1 MKKIIALLLVAVMAI
16 GFCACAA
23 KTETPAEPAAT
34 EETTTTEPA
43 ATEEKT
49 EEPAAEETETTENQH
64 FDKLTLE
71 FVPSKDA
78 DVIITGTKNLPEL
91 VQAEMSKLGYDI
103 DEVDITVGTS
113 YDATGEAMSA
123 GSIDLGWLPGGTYA
137 LYSDDVDVILTA
149 TRNGLSNDSTN
160 PADWPDLSVSEQR
173 DTGTCRAL
181 KDQLAVL
188 SDGTVVPCCLDHEG
202 DVSLGNL
209 FSQELDEIL
218 GSAPAQTLLSG
229 FAARKLIQP
238 LCRRCGYARRFR

>member
-91 VQAEMSKLGYDI
+91 VQAEMSKP
-103 DEVDITVGTS
+103 S
-113 YDATGEAMSA
+113 
-123 GSIDLGWLPGGTYA
+123 
-137 LYSDDVDVILTA
+137 
-149 TRNGLSNDSTN
+149 
-160 PADWPDLSVSEQR
+160 
-173 DTGTCRAL
+173 
-181 KDQLAVL
+181 
-188 SDGTVVPCCLDHEG
+188 
-202 DVSLGNL
+202 
-209 FSQELDEIL
+209 
-218 GSAPAQTLLSG
+218 
-229 FAARKLIQP
+229 
-238 LCRRCGYARRFR
+238 

>member
-43 ATEEKT
+43 ATEETT

-123 GSIDLGWLPGGTYA
+123 GSIDLGWLPGGDHAIFTHA
-137 LYSDDVDVILTA
+137 
-149 TRNGLSNDSTN
+149 DSTI
-160 PADWPDLSVSEQR
+160 AAIEAGLELLRDGGLMCVSIYYGGASGYEER
-173 DTGTCRAL
+173 DTLLEYVKTIDPDRYTVLVTQFANRAG
-181 KDQLAVL
+181 DPPIPVL
-188 SDGTVVPCCLDHEG
+188 IWKAT
-202 DVSLGNL
+202 
-209 FSQELDEIL
+209 
-218 GSAPAQTLLSG
+218 
-229 FAARKLIQP
+229 
-238 LCRRCGYARRFR
+238 

>member
-23 KTETPAEPAAT
+23 KTETPDEPAT
-34 EETTTTEPA
+34 TETTTTE
-43 ATEEKT
+43 ATETT
-49 EEPAAEETETTENQH
+49 ETTEPAAEETTTEETTENQH

-91 VQAEMSKLGYDI
+91 VKAEMSKLGYDI

-113 YDATGEAMSA
+113 YDATGEAMAA

-149 TRNGLSNDSTN
+149 TVTACLTT
-160 PADWPDLSVSEQR
+160 PPTPP
-173 DTGTCRAL
+173 TGTV
-181 KDQLAVL
+181 KP
-188 SDGTVVPCCLDHEG
+188 TP
-202 DVSLGNL
+202 
-209 FSQELDEIL
+209 
-218 GSAPAQTLLSG
+218 P
-229 FAARKLIQP
+229 
-238 LCRRCGYARRFR
+238 RRMARRSPTTAL